1 MNENTHTHTLGN
13 IPKGEDDMSWN
24 DVKLCSDVMASRG
37 PTHPRR
43 RCWST
48 TCTRMPQRRWGNSSF
63 LPWFGGAYG
72 LKDQYILK
80 DISVLLH
87 DIPIISHS
95 RTGLFNHTLECCD
108 VRKTGK
114 PWFYRRDETWGIQS
128 NILCL
133 RTHSYIYTRT
143 HTHVYMYIYIHI
155 YIYIYLYV

>member
-1 MNENTHTHTLGN
+1 MKTGTHTLGN

-63 LPWFGGAYG
+63 LPWLGGAYG

-114 PWFYRRDETWGIQS
+114 PWFYPRDETWGIQS
-128 NILCL
+128 NMLCL

-143 HTHVYMYIYIHI
+143 HM
-155 YIYIYLYV
+155 LKFC